1 MRTIIENE
9 FLCNR
14 FLDVHLSIAEK
25 LKLIKSTKYPSL
37 GVLELLNSEFQ
48 GKPFELLTILELSHK
63 WINDKNNNGEYGAC
77 YNDGTYVFIRYH
89 RSSDINFK
97 YYHHYDVDYLF
108 DNGDG
113 ITLIENTMS
122 IPMNL

>member
-1 MRTIIENE
+1 MRTVIENE

-14 FLDVHLSIAEK
+14 FLDIHLSIAEK
-25 LKLIKSTKYPSL
+25 LKLIKSTNYPSL

-48 GKPFELLTILELSHK
+48 GRPFELSTILDLSHK
-63 WINDKNNNGEYGAC
+63 WVNDKNNNGEYGVC

-89 RSSDINFK
+89 KSSDINSK

-113 ITLIENTMS
+113 ITLVENSMS

>member
-14 FLDVHLSIAEK
+14 FLDIHLSIAEK
-25 LKLIKSTKYPSL
+25 LKLIKSTNYPSL

-48 GKPFELLTILELSHK
+48 GMPFELSTILDLSHK
-63 WINDKNNNGEYGAC
+63 WVNDKNNNGEYGVC

-89 RSSDINFK
+89 RSSDINSK

-113 ITLIENTMS
+113 ITLVENSMS

>member
-14 FLDVHLSIAEK
+14 FLDIHLSIAEK

-37 GVLELLNSEFQ
+37 GVSELLNSEFQ

-63 WINDKNNNGEYGAC
+63 WVNNKNNNGEYGVC

-89 RSSDINFK
+89 RSSGINFK

-113 ITLIENTMS
+113 ITLIENSMS

>member
-1 MRTIIENE
+1 MRTVIENE
-9 FLCNR
+9 FLSNR
-14 FLDVHLSIAEK
+14 FLDIHLSIAEK
-25 LKLIKSTKYPSL
+25 LKLIKSTNYPSL

-48 GKPFELLTILELSHK
+48 GRPFELSTILDLSHK
-63 WINDKNNNGEYGAC
+63 WVNDKNNNGEYGVC
-77 YNDGTYVFIRYH
+77 YNDGTYIFIRYH
-89 RSSDINFK
+89 RSSDINSK

-113 ITLIENTMS
+113 ITLVENSMS